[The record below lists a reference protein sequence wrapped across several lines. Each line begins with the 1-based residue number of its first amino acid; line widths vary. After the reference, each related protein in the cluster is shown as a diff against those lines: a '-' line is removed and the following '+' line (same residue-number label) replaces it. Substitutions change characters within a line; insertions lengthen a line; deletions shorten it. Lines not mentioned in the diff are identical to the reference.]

1 MREVLSKRRGP
12 AYLLLILLQGLLA
25 ACDSSAPEQAISE
38 ALAEIEQGIEDGD
51 TSAIMDRLTDNIAVQ
66 RRGQTLNRKE
76 IHRTLVGLFFR
87 YPNRN
92 ITFTGINIALDPV
105 TLKQARVQFTALAW
119 GGKNVLPE
127 DADSYQVDSHW
138 QLKND
143 WEIDSLT
150 ANGLR
155 E

>member
-1 MREVLSKRRGP
+1 MSQVLTGRRIS
-12 AYLLLILLQGLLA
+12 AYLLLVLLQGLLA
-25 ACDSSAPEQAISE
+25 ACDNSPPEQAIKD
-38 ALAEIEQGIEDGD
+38 ALAEIETAIENGS
-51 TSAIMDRLTDNIAVQ
+51 TGTVMDRLSDAVAVE
-66 RRGQTLNRKE
+66 RRGRTLQRKD
-76 IHRTLVGLFFR
+76 IHRTLVGIFFR

-92 ITFTGINIALDPV
+92 ITFTRIEIKLDPV

-127 DADSYQVDSHW
+127 DANSYQVDSHW
-138 QLKND
+138 QLDGD
-143 WEIDSLT
+143 WKIDSLT